1 MHAIATTSTAAP
13 ATAGI
18 IQLGTSS
25 CPTEPCRST
34 VMTPGSFDGAV
45 TLTCTVAESLCHWL
59 DGALTVM
66 VALPAEWPVT
76 TSVSP
81 LTYAVATSLL
91 EDCTETS
98 GFSDPYAA

>member
-1 MHAIATTSTAAP
+1 MAAP
-13 ATAGI
+13 GAFAG
-18 IQLGTSS
+18 S
-25 CPTEPCRST
+25 
-34 VMTPGSFDGAV
+34 D
-45 TLTCTVAESLCHWL
+45 TLTCTVAKSLCHWL

-91 EDCTETS
+91 EDYTETS
-98 GFSDPYAA
+98 GSSEPYAA